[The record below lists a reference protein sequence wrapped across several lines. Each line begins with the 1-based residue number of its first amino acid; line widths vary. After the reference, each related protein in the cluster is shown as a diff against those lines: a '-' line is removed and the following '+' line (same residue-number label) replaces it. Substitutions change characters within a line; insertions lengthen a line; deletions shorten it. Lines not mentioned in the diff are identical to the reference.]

1 VEAFYRIKPTHFQ
14 GKNNIMKSV
23 RVHQYGGLEALQY
36 EDVPLP
42 EPGEGEVRVKIEAI
56 GVNFL
61 DIYHRIGRYQGSL
74 PLTLGQEAAGTIEAV
89 GPNVTEAKPGDRVA
103 YGSVQGAY
111 AQYAVV
117 PAWRL
122 VNIPAGVSTQ
132 QAASAMIQGMT
143 AHYLTFSTYPLH
155 PGETALV
162 HAAGGG
168 TGQLLVQIAKRR
180 GARVIGTVST
190 EEKARLARQ
199 AGADEVILYTQT
211 DFEAEVKRM
220 TNNAGVDV
228 VYDSVGKDTFDKSLN
243 CLRRRGYMVLYGQ
256 SSGSVPPI
264 DPQTLNAKGSIFLTR
279 PFLAHYTADRA
290 ELLWRADEVFQ
301 WIAGGEL
308 NVHIDRTF
316 PLAEA
321 AEAHRYLEGRQSKGK
336 ILLIP

>member
-1 VEAFYRIKPTHFQ
+1 
-14 GKNNIMKSV
+14 MKTV
-23 RVHQYGGLEALQY
+23 RVYQYGGLEALKY
-36 EDVPLP
+36 EDAPVP
-42 EPGEGEVRVKIEAI
+42 EPGEGEARVKIEAI
-56 GVNFL
+56 GVNFI

-74 PLTLGQEAAGTIEAV
+74 PLTLGQEAAGIVDAV
-89 GPNVTEAKPGDRVA
+89 GSGVTNVKPGDRVA

-111 AQYAVV
+111 AEYAIA

-122 VNIPAGVSTQ
+122 VPIPANVDTQ
-132 QAASAMIQGMT
+132 QAAAVMIQGLT
-143 AHYLTFSTYPLH
+143 AHYLTFSTYPLKE
-155 PGETALV
+155 GETALV

-168 TGQLLVQIAKRR
+168 TGQLLVQVARRR
-180 GARVIGTVST
+180 GAHVFGTVST
-190 EEKARLARQ
+190 EEKAMLARQ

-211 DFEAEVKRM
+211 DFEAEVKKLTDNR
-220 TNNAGVDV
+220 GVDV

-256 SSGSVPPI
+256 SSGSVAPV

-290 ELLWRADEVFQ
+290 ELLGRATDLFN
-301 WIAGGEL
+301 WIAAGEL
-308 NVHIDRTF
+308 RVRIDKTF
-316 PLAEA
+316 PLAES